1 MKLQKYDSEIG
12 CFLNSRLHCKGGG
25 SKTTTQ
31 TTAPNPAQTAILD
44 KQLAIANRLDAQG
57 DLTYYPEQ
65 TLASENALIGMGQ
78 QGQLDVAQLLNS
90 GLSPDIMGA
99 AQRGLNADLVNDPRT
114 EAYAQAVTRPM
125 EQQFLESTLPSIG
138 SAAVSQG
145 AFGGDRQNVLTN
157 QATRNFNQTLGD
169 TRAKVFADAQ
179 RTGMNQQLNILNS
192 LPSIQQGVL
201 TPSSLVTGVGR
212 EMQGG
217 EQARI
222 DDARAR
228 FEFSEF
234 APTDTAQRVN
244 SILSGINFGQNT
256 TSKTSGGGGG
266 LLGK

>member
-1 MKLQKYDSEIG
+1 MKLQYDSEIG
-12 CFLNSRLHCKGGG
+12 CFLNSRLQCKGGG
-25 SKTTTQ
+25 SKTTQ
-31 TTAPNPAQTAILD
+31 TTAPNPAQTAILN

-57 DLTYYPEQ
+57 DLTYYPKQ

-201 TPSSLVTGVGR
+201 TPCKVENKLELMMLERVLSLVNLHLLIQHKELTQFYLVLTL
-212 EMQGG
+212 
-217 EQARI
+217 
-222 DDARAR
+222 D
-228 FEFSEF
+228 
-234 APTDTAQRVN
+234 
-244 SILSGINFGQNT
+244 
-256 TSKTSGGGGG
+256 KT
-266 LLGK
+266 LHPKQVVVVADC

>member
-1 MKLQKYDSEIG
+1 MKLQYDSEIG
-12 CFLNSRLHCKGGG
+12 CFLNSHLHCKGGG
-25 SKTTTQ
+25 SKTTQ
-31 TTAPNPAQTAILD
+31 TTAPNPAQTAILN
-44 KQLAIANRLDAQG
+44 KQLEIANRLDAQG

-99 AQRGLNADLVNDPRT
+99 AQRGLNADLINDPRT

-125 EQQFLESTLPSIG
+125 EQKFLEQTLPNIG
-138 SAAVSQG
+138 STAVSQG

-169 TRAKVFADAQ
+169 TRAKVFA
-179 RTGMNQQLNILNS
+179 
-192 LPSIQQGVL
+192 
-201 TPSSLVTGVGR
+201 PSSLVTGVGR
-212 EMQGG
+212 DMQSG

-228 FEFSEF
+228 FEFGEF